1 MQKEAL
7 APLADEMFA
16 AATGAFSTL
25 AGISASAG
33 AVAMDTAET
42 SILVEAEAVATLT
55 RLPASGVTFVT
66 QFVKADIGSVVEM
79 MLGTPGTGGEM
90 DAMQLSIVAETVAQ
104 IATAMGESLAAYT
117 GTSAEGVTS
126 EVVADPAGFPAPPFT
141 TATAPITVG
150 DGLGTHIV
158 LAFDG
163 LALSKIDLPSVA
175 ATFVEPPAAPV
186 APPVPPTPAPAPAPV
201 AASVSDDFEFSATT
215 AAFAGFEA
223 AAPPAPPTPPPAPTP
238 SPSRQRPQPEG
249 QAAQFTPMT
258 PTVIRPAAPGQSNLD
273 LVHDVP
279 LEISAVLGQTEL
291 SLREVVAMQPGSVF
305 ELDKLSTEPI
315 DLYVNNILIARGEVV
330 VVDDKF
336 AVKISELNPVV
347 DRI

>member
-1 MQKEAL
+1 VQNESL
-7 APLADEMFA
+7 QPLADEMFA

-33 AVAMDTAET
+33 AGTVENADG
-42 SILVEAEAVATLT
+42 SILIEPEAVSTLT
-55 RLPASGVTFVT
+55 QIPGSGVNFVT
-66 QFVKADIGSVVEM
+66 RFVKADIGHVVEL
-79 MLGTPGTGGEM
+79 MLGTPGDAGGEM

-104 IATAMGESLAAYT
+104 IATAMGEALASST
-117 GTSAEGVTS
+117 GTSSDGVHS
-126 EVVADPAGFPAPPFT
+126 EVVSEAAGFPAPPFT
-141 TATAPITVG
+141 TVTAPISVG
-150 DGLGTHIV
+150 EGLQTAIT
-158 LAFDG
+158 LYFDG
-163 LALSKIDLPSVA
+163 LALSKIDLPATTSA
-175 ATFVEPPAAPV
+175 AAAGFGS
-186 APPVPPTPAPAPAPV
+186 APAGPS
-201 AASVSDDFEFSATT
+201 AADL
-215 AAFAGFEA
+215 AAAQA
-223 AAPPAPPTPPPAPTP
+223 MAAAQAAQAAPPASMA
-238 SPSRQRPQPEG
+238 RRERPQPEG
-249 QAAQFTPMT
+249 QAAQFTPMS
-258 PTVIRPAAPGQSNLD
+258 PTTIRPAAPGQSNLD

-347 DRI
+347 ERL

>member
-1 MQKEAL
+1 MQKEQL
-7 APLADEMFA
+7 QPLADEMFA

-33 AVAMDTAET
+33 AGLVESAEG
-42 SILVEAEAVATLT
+42 SILIEPEAVSTLT
-55 RLPASGVTFVT
+55 RIPANGVTFVT
-66 QFVKADIGSVVEM
+66 RFVKADIGHVVEM
-79 MLGTPGTGGEM
+79 MLGTPGSGGEM

-104 IATAMGESLAAYT
+104 IATAMGESLAANA
-117 GTSAEGVTS
+117 GVAADGVTS
-126 EVVADPAGFPAPPFT
+126 EVVADAGGFPAPPFT
-141 TATAPITVG
+141 TASAPITVG
-150 DGLGTHIV
+150 DGLATSITIY
-158 LAFDG
+158 FDG
-163 LALSKIDLPSVA
+163 LALAKMDLPDA
-175 ATFVEPPAAPV
+175 AGFEAAGFDASAFAAPPAA
-186 APPVPPTPAPAPAPV
+186 AFEPAPAPV
-201 AASVSDDFEFSATT
+201 AAPTF
-215 AAFAGFEA
+215 
-223 AAPPAPPTPPPAPTP
+223 AAPPPPP
-238 SPSRQRPQPEG
+238 PSRQRPQPEG

-258 PTVIRPAAPGQSNLD
+258 PTAIRPAAPGQSNLD

-347 DRI
+347 DRV

>member
-1 MQKEAL
+1 MAQKDSL
-7 APLADEMFA
+7 QPLAEAMFG

-25 AGISASAG
+25 AGLGATAG
-33 AVAMDTAET
+33 PATMDSSDG
-42 SILVEAEAVATLT
+42 SIKVEPDIVATLT
-55 RLPASGVTFVT
+55 KIPSTGASFVT
-66 QFVKADIGSVVEM
+66 RFVKADIGAVVAL
-79 MLGTPGTGGEM
+79 MLGTPAEDGEM

-104 IATAMGESLAAYT
+104 IATAMGETLATQT
-117 GTSAEGVTS
+117 GGSSDGVHS
-126 EVVADPAGFPAPPFT
+126 EVVNDAAGFPVPPFT
-141 TATAPITVG
+141 SFSTMFAVG
-150 DGLGTHIV
+150 DGINTEVVID
-158 LAFDG
+158 FDG
-163 LALSKIDLPSVA
+163 LTLAKMDIKPSAPA
-175 ATFVEPPAAPV
+175 AAPAAPSFDISPPPAAP
-186 APPVPPTPAPAPAPV
+186 
-201 AASVSDDFEFSATT
+201 
-215 AAFAGFEA
+215 
-223 AAPPAPPTPPPAPTP
+223 AAPPPGP
-238 SPSRQRPQPEG
+238 SPSRARPQPEG
-249 QAAQFTPMT
+249 QSAQFAPMQ
-258 PTVIRPAAPGQSNLD
+258 PTGIRPAAPGQSNLD

>member
-1 MQKEAL
+1 VEKESL
-7 APLADEMFA
+7 QPLADEMFA

-25 AGISASAG
+25 AGIAASAG
-33 AVAMDTAET
+33 AGLMQSAES
-42 SILVEAEAVATLT
+42 SILIEPEVVATLT
-55 RLPASGVTFVT
+55 RIPSNGVSFVT
-66 QFVKADIGSVVEM
+66 RFVKADIGRVVEM
-79 MLGTPGTGGEM
+79 MLGTPGDGGEM

-104 IATAMGESLAAYT
+104 IATAMGESLATST
-117 GTSAEGVTS
+117 GSSADGVTS
-126 EVVADPAGFPAPPFT
+126 EVVSDVAGFPAPPFT
-141 TATAPITVG
+141 TAVAPITVG
-150 DGLGTHIV
+150 DGLATSIT
-158 LAFDG
+158 LYFDG
-163 LALSKIDLPSVA
+163 LALSKIDLPAVA
-175 ATFVEPPAAPV
+175 GFAPPPPAAAA
-186 APPVPPTPAPAPAPV
+186 APIEAPAPAPAP
-201 AASVSDDFEFSATT
+201 APSFP
-215 AAFAGFEA
+215 
-223 AAPPAPPTPPPAPTP
+223 AAPPPPP
-238 SPSRQRPQPEG
+238 PSRQRPQPEG

-258 PTVIRPAAPGQSNLD
+258 PTAIRPAAPGQSNLD

-347 DRI
+347 DRV

>member
-1 MQKEAL
+1 
-7 APLADEMFA
+7 MFA

-25 AGISASAG
+25 AGIGASAG
-33 AVAMDTAET
+33 AATMDTTES
-42 SILVEAEAVATLT
+42 SILVESDVVATMT
-55 RLPASGVTFVT
+55 RVPSNGAAFVT
-66 QFVKADIGSVVEM
+66 RFVKADIGRIVEM
-79 MLGTPGTGGEM
+79 MLGTPSGGGEM

-104 IATAMGESLAAYT
+104 IATAMGEALASHAGEPT
-117 GTSAEGVTS
+117 GGITS
-126 EVVADPAGFPAPPFT
+126 EVIAEAAGFPPPPFT
-141 TATAPITVG
+141 TAVAPISVG
-150 DGLGTHIV
+150 DGLATTIT
-158 LAFDG
+158 LLFDG
-163 LALSKIDLPSVA
+163 LALSKLNLRPSVA
-175 ATFVEPPAAPV
+175 VPPPAA
-186 APPVPPTPAPAPAPV
+186 APSFAEPSSFAVPDPMEEASFAAAAGAMAAASAPPTPAPRAQ
-201 AASVSDDFEFSATT
+201 
-215 AAFAGFEA
+215 
-223 AAPPAPPTPPPAPTP
+223 PPA
-238 SPSRQRPQPEG
+238 RQRPQPEG
-249 QAAQFTPMT
+249 QAAQFTPMQ
-258 PTVIRPAAPGQSNLD
+258 PTAIRPAAPGQSNLD

>member
-1 MQKEAL
+1 MVQKDSL
-7 APLADEMFA
+7 QPLAEAMFA

-25 AGISASAG
+25 AGAAATAGSPAMESADG
-33 AVAMDTAET
+33 
-42 SILVEAEAVATLT
+42 SIKVEPEVVATLT
-55 RLPASGVTFVT
+55 RVPSSGVAFVT
-66 QFVKADIGSVVEM
+66 RFVKADIGNVVAM
-79 MLGTPGTGGEM
+79 MLGTPGDETEM

-104 IATAMGESLAAYT
+104 IATAMGEALATQT
-117 GTSAEGVTS
+117 GVSGEGVHS
-126 EVVADPAGFPAPPFT
+126 EVVNDAADFPVPPFT
-141 TATAPITVG
+141 SFVAPISVG
-150 DGLGTHIV
+150 EALQTPVTID
-158 LAFDG
+158 FDG
-163 LALSKIDLPSVA
+163 LSLSKMDLKA
-175 ATFVEPPAAPV
+175 AAPAEAPAMEAAAAVLASAPAAPSTPIPPPS
-186 APPVPPTPAPAPAPV
+186 APP
-201 AASVSDDFEFSATT
+201 SAR
-215 AAFAGFEA
+215 
-223 AAPPAPPTPPPAPTP
+223 
-238 SPSRQRPQPEG
+238 SQRQQPEG
-249 QAAQFTPMT
+249 QAAQFAAMQ
-258 PTVIRPAAPGQSNLD
+258 PTAIRPAAPGQSNLD